1 MLSPAT
7 MAVAMAMAMD
17 VLMAAMADMADPME
31 AMVVMDMARGRLR
44 PPLMLSPAMD
54 MADLMD
60 TALMAVPMVDM
71 VDMADLM
78 EAMEVTDMAR
88 GRLRPP
94 LLLSPAMAMD
104 LMADLMEAMVDTDT
118 ADLMVDMVD
127 TEATAM
133 ESKHHL
139 KEPSNQLSCCN

>member
-1 MLSPAT
+1 MG
-7 MAVAMAMAMD
+7 MADLMD
-17 VLMAAMADMADPME
+17 TALMAAPMADMADLME
-31 AMVVMDMARGRLR
+31 DMVATMARGRLR
-44 PPLMLSPAMD
+44 PPLMLSPVMD
-54 MADLMD
+54 MAGLME
-60 TALMAVPMVDM
+60 DM
-71 VDMADLM
+71 VA
-78 EAMEVTDMAR
+78 TMAR
-88 GRLRPP
+88 GRLRPL

-104 LMADLMEAMVDTDT
+104 LM

>member
-1 MLSPAT
+1 MLSPA
-7 MAVAMAMAMD
+7 MD
-17 VLMAAMADMADPME
+17 MAAMEVMADPMVDM
-31 AMVVMDMARGRLR
+31 AATMARGRLR
-44 PPLMLSPAMD
+44 PLLMLSPAMD

-71 VDMADLM
+71 AD
-78 EAMEVTDMAR
+78 
-88 GRLRPP
+88 
-94 LLLSPAMAMD
+94 
-104 LMADLMEAMVDTDT
+104 MADLMEAMVDMDM

-133 ESKHHL
+133 ESKPHL